1 MTVSEVVSNTSPGG
15 TSSEASIARIDRI
28 EVTSDDEH
36 LVANAGLLLVS
47 TLAARLSRQ
56 LEGLDLDRRRLVLDQ
71 LDELPPAIG
80 VLSPKGLGAGDG
92 KAA

>member
-1 MTVSEVVSNTSPGG
+1 MKPVSRG
-15 TSSEASIARIDRI
+15 IDRI
-28 EVTSDDEH
+28 EVTFDDEH

-47 TLAARLSRQ
+47 TLAAGLSRQ

-71 LDELPPAIG
+71 LDELSPAIG

>member
-1 MTVSEVVSNTSPGG
+1 MSEVVSNTAR
-15 TSSEASIARIDRI
+15 EALPVKRVSRGIDRI